1 MEIVLPPQG
10 KGPGVLVAHPWWGLN
25 RTIRDYGAALARQ
38 GFVVA
43 LPDLF
48 DGAVTADPAEAETLV
63 DANWPAAVGKL
74 TTALGELGRHPAVT
88 QPGLGAVGFSF
99 GGFQLLRLIGP
110 EAPNLRALV
119 AYYAAYVGNFNT
131 GSTKVLAHFAES
143 DAFDGPEE
151 QRDMADALAAA
162 DAGVTLMHAGTRH
175 WFAEADRPE
184 YDKAAADLALGETV
198 AFLKAHL

>member
-10 KGPGVLVAHPWWGLN
+10 KGLGVLVAHPWWGLN

-110 EAPNLRALV
+110 EASNLRAL
-119 AYYAAYVGNFNT
+119 
-131 GSTKVLAHFAES
+131 L
-143 DAFDGPEE
+143 
-151 QRDMADALAAA
+151 
-162 DAGVTLMHAGTRH
+162 
-175 WFAEADRPE
+175 
-184 YDKAAADLALGETV
+184 
-198 AFLKAHL
+198 